1 MQNKPVDFSGTRPV
15 TLSFTDY
22 FPGSVI
28 HNSSRNRKITVRRGF
43 DRIYVPTH
51 SVGIR
56 AGHKVRIS
64 CARHKR
70 CLCRKWK
77 TRVIAVTGGCESSHI
92 RVRTR
97 SDQSSKVVIFKIT
110 FVSVWICGY
119 SRNSKCRSV
128 SDLMCG
134 RKYDTPSEFCL
145 LGYKLI
151 EFIVIFV
158 RVPTYR
164 TRTCILFN
172 RFISKIVIFK
182 FGCMSSHSRKSTSC
196 IATGTFD

>member
-1 MQNKPVDFSGTRPV
+1 MQNKPVYLSRRCPV

-22 FPGSVI
+22 FSGSVI
-28 HNSSRNRKITVRRGF
+28 YNSSRNRKITVRRGF

-51 SVGIR
+51 SVRVGPTC
-56 AGHKVRIS
+56 KVWIS

-70 CLCRKWK
+70 CLCTQWK
-77 TRVIAVTGGCESSHI
+77 TRVIAVVCGCESSHI

-97 SDQSSKVVIFKIT
+97 SDQSSKVVIFKIA
-110 FVSVWICGY
+110 FVSVWICGCG
-119 SRNSKCRSV
+119 RNSKRSRIV
-128 SDLMCG
+128 DLMCG
-134 RKYDTPSEFCL
+134 RKYDTPSEFCFL
-145 LGYKLI
+145 RYKLI

-158 RVPTYR
+158 RVPTRR

-172 RFISKIVIFK
+172 RFVSKIVIFK

-196 IATGTFD
+196 IATDTFD